1 MENIIIGNKTKL
13 EDLKELI
20 SKDGV
25 EKLHVLTDFDRTL
38 TSLFVNGK
46 KVTSLISILR
56 DGNYLTPDYPEKAN
70 RLYNKYY
77 PIEIDPSIP
86 MEKKKKAMNKW
97 WTAHFDLLIESGLNK
112 KDIESIS
119 KSKEVKFR
127 KGFSDFIDI
136 LKENDIPLVIMSA
149 CGLGANAI
157 SMFLEEE
164 GKLYD
169 KIHIISNLCEWDKNG
184 NIASFKKPIIHVM
197 NKDETAIKNFPAFET
212 IKERKNV
219 LLLGDSLGDI
229 GMAKG
234 FNYNNLIK
242 IGFLNDNIEKNLEN
256 YKINYDA
263 LILNDSSM
271 DYVNQLLKEIVN

>member
-169 KIHIISNLCEWDKNG
+169 KIHIFKIS
-184 NIASFKKPIIHVM
+184 
-197 NKDETAIKNFPAFET
+197 
-212 IKERKNV
+212 
-219 LLLGDSLGDI
+219 
-229 GMAKG
+229 
-234 FNYNNLIK
+234 
-242 IGFLNDNIEKNLEN
+242 
-256 YKINYDA
+256 
-263 LILNDSSM
+263 
-271 DYVNQLLKEIVN
+271 